1 MVAFC
6 FILCFVVHI
15 AQKDVYVCGGGGGLF
30 MSGSVL
36 DKLTFV
42 EICIDV

>member
-15 AQKDVYVCGGGGGLF
+15 AQKDVYVGGGGLV

>member
-1 MVAFC
+1 MAFC

-15 AQKDVYVCGGGGGLF
+15 AQKDVYVGGGGGLV

>member
-1 MVAFC
+1 MAFC

-15 AQKDVYVCGGGGGLF
+15 AQKDVYVGGGGLV